1 MQCENLELGGGEGFS
16 VYACIRGESDF
27 GQHATYNIN
36 HVEQTFLFQYFFK
49 SLFPLKA
56 ILISHSTHR

>member
-1 MQCENLELGGGEGFS
+1 MQCENLELGGGEGFL

-36 HVEQTFLFQYFFK
+36 HVEQTFLFQFFFSNLYF
-49 SLFPLKA
+49 
-56 ILISHSTHR
+56 H